1 MLKIRL
7 QRHGAKHA
15 PFYRMVVAESTSPR
29 DGRFIEILG
38 TYNPQAHVR
47 EEELNLRIERI
58 DHWLGVGAQP
68 TDTASSLINQGR
80 LDPEE
85 WLARAEKLAQKKSE
99 RATPRSSKS
108 SKPWGMWSNRDTS
121 RLRPLSHPE
130 GAVRHSS
137 RTPARRNQGLR
148 TE

>member
-1 MLKIRL
+1 MNKVFSLLFAKTGNPNFVAEFMLKIRL

-47 EEELNLRIERI
+47 EEELNLRIQRI

-80 LDPEE
+80 MDPEE
-85 WLARAEKLAQKKSE
+85 WLVRAEKLAQQKAERGKAKKAANVPS
-99 RATPRSSKS
+99 
-108 SKPWGMWSNRDTS
+108 MD
-121 RLRPLSHPE
+121 E
-130 GAVRHSS
+130 GAGEVAGCYR
-137 RTPARRNQGLR
+137 A
-148 TE
+148 